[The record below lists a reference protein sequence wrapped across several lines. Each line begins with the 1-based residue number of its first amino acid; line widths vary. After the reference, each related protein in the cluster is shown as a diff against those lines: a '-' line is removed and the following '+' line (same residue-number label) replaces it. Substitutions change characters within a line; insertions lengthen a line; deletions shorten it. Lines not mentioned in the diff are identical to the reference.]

1 MRISVEMFEVFS
13 GRRKPGRFTPL
24 FSFVTRTAGC
34 RTDRGHTTLFQGQV
48 HLCRMG
54 PIEIFS
60 SSSFERSGIQ
70 LHRTPTLDGALRVF
84 LWACSA
90 RGSGDGFQRFSNR
103 CCCPPLRLRSHML
116 SDFISSP
123 HSPFK
128 SLIRL
133 LLRHIVV
140 GQLTYIAP
148 CRHLK
153 PVAPGAQLAHGT
165 EQRTQSGGQER
176 WTDPTVETSMRPVA
190 GPLCAPS
197 CACLVGAR
205 AWRGISSSRPS
216 RRQVDTRNPCSAGA
230 LRPTGQY

>member
-1 MRISVEMFEVFS
+1 MSEEAFSV
-13 GRRKPGRFTPL
+13 T
-24 FSFVTRTAGC
+24 
-34 RTDRGHTTLFQGQV
+34 
-48 HLCRMG
+48 
-54 PIEIFS
+54 
-60 SSSFERSGIQ
+60 
-70 LHRTPTLDGALRVF
+70 

-90 RGSGDGFQRFSNR
+90 YAAVTPAVGISNR
-103 CCCPPLRLRSHML
+103 CCSPSVPRSHVW

-153 PVAPGAQLAHGT
+153 PVAPGAHLAHGT
-165 EQRTQSGGQER
+165 EQRTQSGGKER

-197 CACLVGAR
+197 CACLVRAR
-205 AWRGISSSRPS
+205 AWRGISSSR
-216 RRQVDTRNPCSAGA
+216 RRNDCHPRRCIDRHRRRLDCHRRRFIDRHRRGIACHRRHSWRASW
-230 LRPTGQY
+230 L